1 MIEKDYYK
9 IMELPRDATEKD
21 IKIAYRRLARKYHPD
36 LSKDPHAKEQFQ
48 VLGEAYEVL
57 KDKTKRKAYD
67 EEQLYQSQFSQQAHQ
82 ESSYARRH
90 ASEDGFAFHPGM
102 GEPIDDDLF
111 ESLFGGGGRF
121 HRGPRPGA
129 NRQGTLH
136 VSLEEAYAGTIKIIQ
151 LPSVDKTHSE
161 PRKVKVN
168 IPAGIRSGQP
178 IRLAGQG
185 EPGAQGGPRGDL
197 YLTIEIDKH
206 PLFDVMGDDIYLTLP
221 VTPWE
226 VALGASIKIPTLG
239 GMVGLKIP
247 PGSQG
252 GQTLRLKHRGLKGKM
267 PGDQYILLK
276 IMVPTP
282 HTDLQKK
289 VYQTMEKEMAF
300 NPREKWGVP
309 HG

>member
-1 MIEKDYYK
+1 MTEKDYYK
-9 IMELPRDATEKD
+9 IMGLTRDATEKD
-21 IKIAYRRLARKYHPD
+21 IKVAYRRLARKYHPD

-48 VLGEAYEVL
+48 ALGEAYEVL

-67 EEQLYQSQFSQQAHQ
+67 EGQLYQSQFNQQTHQ
-82 ESSYARRH
+82 ESPYARGH
-90 ASEDGFAFHPGM
+90 ASEGGFGFHPGM
-102 GEPIDDDLF
+102 GEEIDGDLF

-136 VSLEEAYAGTIKIIQ
+136 VSLEEAYNGTVKIIQ
-151 LPSVDKTHSE
+151 LPSVDPTHSE
-161 PRKVKVN
+161 ARKVKVN

-185 EPGAQGGPRGDL
+185 EPGTQGGPLGDL

-226 VALGASIKIPTLG
+226 AALGASIKIPTLG
-239 GMVGLKIP
+239 GVVGLKIP

-252 GQTLRLKHRGLKGKM
+252 GQTLRLKHRGLQGKT

-276 IMVPTP
+276 IMIPTP
-282 HTDLQKK
+282 NTDSQKAF
-289 VYQTMEKEMAF
+289 YQTMEQEMPF
-300 NPREKWGVP
+300 NPREKWGVL